1 MTIKV
6 GCCGHPVSM
15 KKYKDTFQVVE
26 LNSTFYRY
34 PRDSTAERWRRESPV
49 GFENA
54 KEIIEEISK
63 MGLL

>member
-1 MTIKV
+1 
-6 GCCGHPVSM
+6 M
-15 KKYKDTFQVVE
+15 KKYEDTFQVVE
-26 LNSTFYRY
+26 LNRTFYRY

-54 KEIIEEISK
+54 EEIIEEISK